1 MDVYM
6 HIVCVCVCERES
18 VCVFSPSTVPCTLLY
33 DLWMHLRMYVYT
45 YTHHTHAH
53 THARTRA
60 HTHSAVSHVCMM
72 DEMAALAASS
82 LAFVAEAHSLSSSAR
97 ALVVLRYAAPLDD
110 STMM

>member
-1 MDVYM
+1 MIYG
-6 HIVCVCVCERES
+6 
-18 VCVFSPSTVPCTLLY
+18 
-33 DLWMHLRMYVYT
+33 WMYVCMYT
-45 YTHHTHAH
+45 RIPITRTHT
-53 THARTRA
+53 RTRA

-110 STMM
+110 STRM

>member
-1 MDVYM
+1 MDV
-6 HIVCVCVCERES
+6 
-18 VCVFSPSTVPCTLLY
+18 
-33 DLWMHLRMYVYT
+33 RMYVYT
-45 YTHHTHAH
+45 YTNH